1 MATGYLFSDTCYPT
15 LAAATS
21 AHWSVTP
28 TDITPGSTSYISD
41 VSWSGSTW
49 VIKKYTLASNGT
61 LTLNSTTTAPTLAFE
76 TCDTMAK
83 FSDGMAL
90 GWGVVAAMA
99 AVWGIRFVGRA
110 LSR

>member
-1 MATGYLFSDTCYPT
+1 MATGYLFSQTCYRT
-15 LAAATS
+15 LAEATS

-41 VSWSGSTW
+41 VVWSGTAW

-61 LTLNSTTTAPTLAFE
+61 LTLNSTTTAPTLSFE
-76 TCDTMAK
+76 TCDTMQK
-83 FSDGMAL
+83 FNDGLSL

-99 AVWGIRFVGRA
+99 AVWSVRFVARVV
-110 LSR
+110 SR